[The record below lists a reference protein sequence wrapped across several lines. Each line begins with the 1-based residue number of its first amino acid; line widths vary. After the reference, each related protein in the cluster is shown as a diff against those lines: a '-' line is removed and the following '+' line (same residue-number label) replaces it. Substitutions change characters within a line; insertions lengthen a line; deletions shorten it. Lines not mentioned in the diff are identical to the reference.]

1 MGESN
6 EYRAWSGSD
15 RAPLGAV
22 WRQMGMEHM
31 NIPPPPCAWN
41 KVWRQELH
49 CSAIHEAGHVVV
61 ARRRGYWARAR
72 LYYPI
77 NGGRHSLY
85 WSGQTMLQPNVLA
98 TDAVAIGLAGFLSEV
113 VHIGGVTI
121 ADCPSVYADA
131 AYDDFT
137 SLSVSDRAY
146 IASAGGIDPFDLQ
159 PRLIAEVAAEVA
171 ILRAEI
177 RREAAILIKA
187 AQTLRLR

>member
-1 MGESN
+1 MGESKEFRLWPDGN
-6 EYRAWSGSD
+6 G
-15 RAPLGAV
+15 APSGAV
-22 WRQMGMEHM
+22 WRQAGAEHT
-31 NIPPPPCAWN
+31 NIAPPPCAWN

-49 CSAIHEAGHVVV
+49 CSAIHEAGHLVV

-72 LYYPI
+72 LYYPM

-98 TDAVAIGLAGFLSEV
+98 TDAVAIGLAGFIAEV
-113 VHIGGVTI
+113 IHIGGVTI

-131 AYDDFT
+131 TYDDFT
-137 SLSVSDRAY
+137 ALSVSDRAY

-159 PRLIAEVAAEVA
+159 PRLIAEVAREVA
-171 ILRAEI
+171 TLRTEI